1 MKSELDSHE
10 WEQFF
15 DYLDRITNAE
25 GTVAQKVHEI
35 KEESVKYDSDTTLEE
50 FLEYFRN
57 AAPNLKLRK

>member
-50 FLEYFRN
+50 FLGYFRN